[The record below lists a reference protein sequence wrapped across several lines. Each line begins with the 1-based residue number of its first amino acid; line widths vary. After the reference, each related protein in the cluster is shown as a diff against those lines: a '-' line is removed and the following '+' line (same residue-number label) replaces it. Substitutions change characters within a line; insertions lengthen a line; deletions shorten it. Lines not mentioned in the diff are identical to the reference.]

1 MAGPFRQLKRVPN
14 KKVEAALQ
22 RQRDGNS
29 AVLGVLS
36 AMGADLSKPLCVE
49 FFFYAKAEDRAHGLR
64 AALEALGYKV
74 WVRPPGYRGEICING
89 WTPPMPGDDVA
100 FGAWSD
106 AMVRLTE
113 RFEAQFDGWGTFD
126 DQDDDFFDQ
135 IDAEDPEEEPKAG
148 SDE

>member
-1 MAGPFRQLKRVPN
+1 MTGPFRQLKRVQN
-14 KKVEAALQ
+14 KKVMAALQ

-49 FFFYAKAEDRAHGLR
+49 FFFYAKVEDRAQALR
-64 AALEALGYKV
+64 SALDALGYKA
-74 WVRPPGYRGEICING
+74 WVSPPREKGEYCING

-106 AMVRLTE
+106 AMVRLAE

-135 IDAEDPEEEPKAG
+135 IDAEDPEEGTATGPQE
-148 SDE
+148 